1 MTSRE
6 KTMKING
13 KDVIMIL
20 TLDLRTGYFDIR
32 PKVDTEIQ
40 PNEAKPQATKKVR
53 KRHVQRHKT

>member
-13 KDVIMIL
+13 KDVIMVL

-32 PKVDTEIQ
+32 PKVDNEIQ
-40 PNEAKPQATKKVR
+40 PSAANPKPKTKVR
-53 KRHVQRHKT
+53 KRHV